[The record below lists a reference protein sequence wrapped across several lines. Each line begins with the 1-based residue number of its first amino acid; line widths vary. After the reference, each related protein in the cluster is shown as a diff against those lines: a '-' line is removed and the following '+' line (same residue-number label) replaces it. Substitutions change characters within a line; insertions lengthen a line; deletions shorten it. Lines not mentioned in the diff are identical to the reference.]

1 MDLKIF
7 FFLSFHQRFVHNE
20 FNEKY
25 TPTEQKETY
34 YPSVIINDHLYE
46 LKISDLPVIS
56 YFPVNSYY
64 EWADY
69 RFYGLRSAT
78 AYILVFDLSNVETFQ
93 FVRTMRE
100 QMMESRDMKHVPLL
114 IVGNKQDLISG
125 DAGSNSGVTVL
136 SGSNSVSNGLDL
148 NQRKRRDI
156 VNLVKKH
163 WKCNYVECSAKHNW
177 GVIAVFKELM
187 EVIDSMD
194 PNKNHN
200 KEMYSS
206 PMIDNIHDA
215 FDGNKCAIL

>member
-1 MDLKIF
+1 MDFVKVVLLGGSGVGKTSIV
-7 FFLSFHQRFVHNE
+7 QRFVHNE

-100 QMMESRDMKHVPLL
+100 QMIESRDMKHVPLL
-114 IVGNKQDLISG
+114 IVGNKQDLIVA
-125 DAGSNSGVTVL
+125 DAGSGNSGV
-136 SGSNSVSNGLDL
+136 SMIPSNV

-187 EVIDSMD
+187 EVIDF
-194 PNKNHN
+194 
-200 KEMYSS
+200 YSS
-206 PMIDNIHDA
+206 PVIDNIQDA

>member
-1 MDLKIF
+1 MIF
-7 FFLSFHQRFVHNE
+7 SLSFQRFVHNE
-20 FNEKY
+20 YSEKY
-25 TPTEQKETY
+25 VPTEQKETY
-34 YPSVIINDHLYE
+34 YPSIIINDHLYE
-46 LKISDLPVIS
+46 LKISDIPVIS

-78 AYILVFDLSNVETFQ
+78 AYILVFDLSNVDTFQ
-93 FVRTMRE
+93 YVRTMRE

-114 IVGNKQDLISG
+114 IVGNKQDLIAS
-125 DAGSNSGVTVL
+125 DSTNNSGALVP
-136 SGSNSVSNGLDL
+136 SSNNAINNNLDQ

-163 WKCNYVECSAKHNW
+163 WKCNYVECSAKYNW
-177 GVIAVFKELM
+177 GIIAVFKELM

-194 PNKNHN
+194 PNRNHN
-200 KEMYSS
+200 KEVYSS

-215 FDGNKCAIL
+215 FDGNKCVIL